1 MPYTKKQNKLFNA
14 AAHNPMI
21 AKKAGMPMK
30 MAAKMAKEG
39 VKAKPSNGKSKK

>member
-30 MAAKMAKEG
+30 TAAKMAKEG
-39 VKAKPSNGKSKK
+39 VKAKPSKKSK